1 MNGRNSWHPKS
12 GLKTACLLAT
22 DHQILTGQN
31 NTYDITSYKGY
42 RHGKMFYGSP
52 WLLESIASKNLD
64 LLPGKISIFNSLRFQ
79 CKNNLHTY
87 FIGHIFLWNEAF
99 LYISFYFEIKKLC
112 FACVCGL
119 IKDKKTH

>member
-52 WLLESIASKNLD
+52 D
-64 LLPGKISIFNSLRFQ
+64 
-79 CKNNLHTY
+79 C
-87 FIGHIFLWNEAF
+87 
-99 LYISFYFEIKKLC
+99 
-112 FACVCGL
+112 
-119 IKDKKTH
+119 